1 MTKPLS
7 LHTLDTAITFSH
19 VSARIMI
26 GTQDLSKSSVFLVS
40 CFYTNVSDSEVLYIQ
55 YVFVKY
61 IITIKTVFHSCL
73 NITKETNQ
81 GACLCVLMLYVP
93 PHMSPFRHF
102 VNLNLLVRG
111 AGAGAGVHAG
121 LKCGRK
127 CAGYVYGMCQLCE
140 QKTSAIL

>member
-61 IITIKTVFHSCL
+61 IITINTVFHSCL
-73 NITKETNQ
+73 NNQ
-81 GACLCVLMLYVP
+81 RNKPSLFVRVDALCTISYVP
-93 PHMSPFRHF
+93 FPPFCESKSAGQRCGCGCSCGSK
-102 VNLNLLVRG
+102 VREE
-111 AGAGAGVHAG
+111 V
-121 LKCGRK
+121 CWICVR
-127 CAGYVYGMCQLCE
+127 YVSVM
-140 QKTSAIL
+140 